1 MKKTLLTG
9 IAALFVTSCQ
19 VSMRTAHAS
28 SIDVKHG
35 RCYTEDK
42 VRVPCSDFYGKDWHR
57 IFKDWIK
64 NNPGTWMKSNPPI
77 PRNGAYER
85 SVPC

>member
-1 MKKTLLTG
+1 MKKTFLTS
-9 IAALFVTSCQ
+9 IAALFLATGTV
-19 VSMRTAHAS
+19 HAS
-28 SIDVKHG
+28 SINVKHG

-77 PRNGAYER
+77 PQNGAYER
-85 SVPC
+85 SMPC